1 MAGES
6 PALHALRVAC
16 VVAQASRPTLP
27 ASQRIIADLAR
38 LVELVLDVVYASPC
52 ADAYVVHTHTL
63 ATLVPASL
71 SMTCAVLCALCLVL
85 CAVMPATWSMS

>member
-63 ATLVPASL
+63 ATLVPPSL
-71 SMTCAVLCALCLVL
+71 SMTCAVLCALCAL
-85 CAVMPATWSMS
+85 CCVQ